1 MNAMT
6 SAHPAARTAARTATH
21 GPSPRTINLAA
32 STYQPRGEREFGAGY
47 GRSQGYA
54 AAQRSYLNSSRP
66 SLFRVM

>member
-6 SAHPAARTAARTATH
+6 SAHPAARTAAH
-21 GPSPRTINLAA
+21 GPSPRAINLAA